1 MSEIMQFLNDTYP
14 PLIVIFTVSNLAI
27 MGLQVKSAEVVAGL
41 KQPKTLAAIFVW
53 GWVLGPALAL
63 LIVWALPLSDP
74 FVVGL
79 LLFSLAPC
87 APFFPL
93 MVPKARGDMS
103 FAGALV
109 PLVAVGTV
117 IFMPLMAPLLIKG
130 LALSSWA
137 LAKML
142 LVTVLL
148 PLVVGVVLRE
158 YARTVATKI
167 FPTVNVIAKLSTL
180 GCLVF
185 GLVLYWREM
194 LATAGSLGLLSM
206 TIFMVVMGV
215 ITYRRFGFGLKQ
227 NQRSVMSLSML
238 SRNGSVVMLAVI
250 TIPDVEPSLLTYVI
264 MFIIWSVIIAAI
276 AARIFGKLAGKT
288 AEEDSNM
295 RFFLLGLKAL
305 FVANHTTD
313 SLDTIKKRLASKE
326 AVLIDV
332 REPKEWEDGHLEAA
346 KLVPL
351 SDIRYSQKRKVATKD
366 LSKKEII
373 YCHCRSGKRVLI
385 ATDYLTK
392 DGYDIRPLKQG
403 YKDLLSAGFEKAKH
417 E

>member
-1 MSEIMQFLNDTYP
+1 MQFLEATFT
-14 PLIVIFTVSNLAI
+14 PLVLVFTVSNLAV
-27 MGLQVKSAEVVAGL
+27 MGLQVKSAELIAGL

-53 GWVLGPALAL
+53 GWVLGPALGL

-117 IFMPLMAPLLIKG
+117 IFMPLMAPLLMEG
-130 LALSSWA
+130 VALSPVV
-137 LAKML
+137 LAKRL

-148 PLVVGVVLRE
+148 PLAVGAVLRE

-180 GCLVF
+180 ACLVF

-194 LATAGSLGLLSM
+194 LDTAGSFALLSM

-238 SRNGSVVMLAVI
+238 SRNGSVVMLAAI
-250 TIPDVEPSLLTYVI
+250 TIPDVDPSLLTYVI
-264 MFIIWSVIIAAI
+264 MFIVWSVVVAAI
-276 AARIFGKLAGKT
+276 AARIFGKMAG
-288 AEEDSNM
+288 
-295 RFFLLGLKAL
+295 
-305 FVANHTTD
+305 
-313 SLDTIKKRLASKE
+313 E
-326 AVLIDV
+326 AV
-332 REPKEWEDGHLEAA
+332 PGNTA
-346 KLVPL
+346 
-351 SDIRYSQKRKVATKD
+351 
-366 LSKKEII
+366 
-373 YCHCRSGKRVLI
+373 
-385 ATDYLTK
+385 
-392 DGYDIRPLKQG
+392 
-403 YKDLLSAGFEKAKH
+403 
-417 E
+417 